1 MNIES
6 FKDAERIFN
15 TSYKLTQDPKLLSL
29 ILEKLHESLDSDSEL
44 STEIKKLIHL
54 KHSCNIEFT
63 RCNKRI
69 LCDEE
74 YNLTIIDSKLI
85 ENYLQKTK
93 LLIGA

>member
-15 TSYKLTQDPKLLSL
+15 TSYKFTNDPKLLPL
-29 ILEKLHESLDSDSEL
+29 VLKKLHESLDTNTEL
-44 STEIKKLIHL
+44 FIEINKLINL
-54 KHSCNIEFT
+54 KKTCNIEFT

-85 ENYLQKTK
+85 EEYIQKTK
-93 LLIGA
+93 ILIGA